1 MTRHAWKAIV
11 RDGMIGEYTRRHDE
25 IWPEMK
31 EMFKA
36 AGIRN
41 YSIWNVGNEL
51 FGYYECDES
60 ARAEDGKSYAD
71 VSAKWNEYMKDCMY
85 VQLESTTGQP
95 VPVKQVFLFDE

>member
-1 MTRHAWKAIV
+1 MKRCAWKAVV

-31 EMFKA
+31 AMFEE

-51 FGYYECDES
+51 FGYYEC
-60 ARAEDGKSYAD
+60 EDPAHAAKVQSEAP
-71 VSAKWNEYMKDCMY
+71 VTAKWNEYMKDCMY
-85 VQLESTTGQP
+85 VEVESATMLPLP
-95 VPVKQVFLFDE
+95 VRQVLMYE